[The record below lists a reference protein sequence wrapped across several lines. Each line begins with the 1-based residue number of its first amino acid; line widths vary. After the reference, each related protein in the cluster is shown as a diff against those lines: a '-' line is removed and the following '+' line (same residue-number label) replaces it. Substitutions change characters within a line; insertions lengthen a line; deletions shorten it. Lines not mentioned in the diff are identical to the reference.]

1 MMQDNKNEKQK
12 SGSGQISKNRI
23 GEKLRQLYTD
33 VASEPVPDEFLR
45 LLEEA
50 DDALND
56 DDQEK
61 PS

>member
-12 SGSGQISKNRI
+12 SGSSQKSKNRI